1 MGSTTHISKEALLK
15 KRFGEEEVEVPGVG
29 TVRVRA
35 LTRGQALQ
43 LEGKEMDVAEM
54 ERRLISQAMVEPSLT
69 EEEVGQWQDLTTA
82 GELQVVMEAIVRL
95 SGMEA
100 HAGKA
105 AYQQFRG

>member
-1 MGSTTHISKEALLK
+1 MAQHISKEALLK
-15 KRFGEEEVEVPGVG
+15 KRFGEEEVEVPDVG

-43 LEGKEMDVAEM
+43 LEGKEMGAAVM
-54 ERRLISQAMVEPSLT
+54 ERKLIALAMVEPSLT
-69 EEEVGQWQDLTTA
+69 EEEVGQWQELTTA
-82 GELQVVMEAIVRL
+82 GELQPVVEAIIRL
-95 SGMEA
+95 SGMEQ

>member
-1 MGSTTHISKEALLK
+1 MGSHISKADLLK

-35 LTRGQALQ
+35 LTRGQALELQ
-43 LEGKEMDVAEM
+43 GKEVEVAEM
-54 ERRLISQAMVEPSLT
+54 ERRLISMAMVEPKLT
-69 EEEVGQWQDLTTA
+69 EDEVKEWQDNTTA
-82 GELQVVMEAIVRL
+82 GELQGVMEAIVRL

-100 HAGKA
+100 HASKA

>member
-1 MGSTTHISKEALLK
+1 MGESKHVSKAELLK

-35 LTRGQALQ
+35 LTRGQALELQ
-43 LEGKEMDVAEM
+43 GKEMPVSEM
-54 ERRLISQAMVEPSLT
+54 ERRLISTAMVEPSLT
-69 EEEVGQWQDLTTA
+69 EDEVQQWQDNTPA
-82 GELQVVMEAIVRL
+82 GELQPVVEAIARL
-95 SGMEA
+95 SGMEQ

>member
-1 MGSTTHISKEALLK
+1 MGTHVTKEALLK
-15 KRFGEEEVEVPGVG
+15 KRFGEEEVEVPDVG

-35 LTRGQALQ
+35 LTRGQALELQ
-43 LEGKEMDVAEM
+43 GQEMEVAAM
-54 ERRLISQAMVEPSLT
+54 ERRLISLAMVEPSLS
-69 EEEVGQWQDLTTA
+69 EEEVGQWQDNTTA
-82 GELQVVMEAIVRL
+82 GELQGVMEAIVRL

>member
-1 MGSTTHISKEALLK
+1 MGETKHVSKADLLK

-35 LTRGQALQ
+35 LTRGQALELQ
-43 LEGKEMDVAEM
+43 GKEMPVVEM
-54 ERRLISQAMVEPSLT
+54 ERRLIALAMVEPKLT
-69 EEEVGQWQDLTTA
+69 EDEVGEWQDNTTA
-82 GELQVVMEAIVRL
+82 GELQGVMEAIVRL